1 MHTVRPAAAPA
12 NAFDKEALVP
22 HRYLEMETE
31 RVKEKGVENRKKAD
45 IHAAYTPH
53 FLFLQLLELS
63 VPQHSQRKKEQDL
76 HSSSRHSARN
86 TLLGQYF
93 CNSLSTEARLLV
105 LKNANQLATASL
117 SRRQGA
123 RGS

>member
-1 MHTVRPAAAPA
+1 MFGNR
-12 NAFDKEALVP
+12 D
-22 HRYLEMETE
+22 
-31 RVKEKGVENRKKAD
+31 RVSAGTRGGEQEKAD

-93 CNSLSTEARLLV
+93 CNSLSTGARLLV
-105 LKNANQLATASL
+105 PKNANQDATAGL
-117 SRRQGA
+117 SRLGA
-123 RGS
+123 KGS